1 MKIENDHPTPHIKT
15 HTASSKPADGKTF
28 RSVFDQSLQAS
39 VAPTRISNSLSVTRA
54 PAAGAVSIGPL
65 SPEQAA
71 VQSFENLL
79 GALNTYQERLGDGR
93 FSLRM
98 LERDLS
104 HIDYQCR
111 QLSGLANNLPPD
123 GRLFPVLKEGLTIAR
138 MEMERFQRGDYC

>member
-1 MKIENDHPTPHIKT
+1 M
-15 HTASSKPADGKTF
+15 
-28 RSVFDQSLQAS
+28 
-39 VAPTRISNSLSVTRA
+39 
-54 PAAGAVSIGPL
+54 SIGPL

-123 GRLFPVLKEGLTIAR
+123 GKLFPVLKEGLTIAR

>member
-15 HTASSKPADGKTF
+15 RRASSEPADGKTF
-28 RSVFDQSLQAS
+28 RSLFDQSLQAS
-39 VAPTRISNSLSVTRA
+39 VGPNRISNSLSVTRA

-65 SPEQAA
+65 PPEQAA
-71 VQSFENLL
+71 VKSFEDLL
-79 GALNTYQERLGDGR
+79 GALTTYQERLGDGR

-123 GRLFPVLKEGLTIAR
+123 GKLFPVLKEGLTIAR